1 MHKNNSKEISQGYL
15 ENSTALQPRFDVVKF
30 QRKNI
35 NCTILPNG
43 KIYVAIKP
51 ICDAIGIDSKRAL
64 LTIKQDTILGAM
76 VSEQI
81 LLDSINRKFPMQC
94 IPLEFVHGWLFTINE
109 NKVNDNA
116 KPKLIAFKKDCYQ
129 VLFNHFYGKYEF
141 YEQNLNLK
149 RSLYL
154 ERKVL
159 QEKIKDLNY
168 EVSQINKKLRQI
180 DHADITG
187 QFELPVKGGMRHE

>member
-1 MHKNNSKEISQGYL
+1 MECL
-15 ENSTALQPRFDVVKF
+15 
-30 QRKNI
+30 
-35 NCTILPNG
+35 
-43 KIYVAIKP
+43 
-51 ICDAIGIDSKRAL
+51 
-64 LTIKQDTILGAM
+64 
-76 VSEQI
+76 
-81 LLDSINRKFPMQC
+81 
-94 IPLEFVHGWLFTINE
+94 PLEFIHGWLFTINE
-109 NKVNDNA
+109 NLVNENA
-116 KPKLIAFKKDCYQ
+116 KPKLREFKKECYQ

-187 QFELPVKGGMRHE
+187 QFELPVKGGMSHE